1 MTTTLYYTF
10 RDENNKVILQ
20 DFPYSV
26 GESLQDIIEYKF
38 QDKYGKPYDEHN
50 WYLEDEA
57 ESFVKDITNKWWE
70 NSFNTFELYH
80 DIDFKDWLLNKYY
93 DVALRE
99 AMSHVE
105 YIDDYINDFD
115 KYQMSLFDI
124 KEDNK
129 NE

>member
-10 RDENNKVILQ
+10 RDE
-20 DFPYSV
+20 SV

-50 WYLEDEA
+50 WYLEDGA
-57 ESFVKDITNKWWE
+57 ESFVKDLTNKWWE

-115 KYQMSLFDI
+115 KHQMSLFDF